1 MPDIEEQLRD
11 RMEALTQAQERQGT
25 AEERTQRLESQL
37 EEKTGDVMKLT
48 QRLKKNE
55 EHNQRLSQTVDKL
68 LSGMLE
74 MTSWMK
80 EKYMI
85 HGSLLCNSKLYF
97 NFSESNERLQSHLKE
112 RMHSLEE
119 KNHLSNEIER
129 MKKKVEEAEQNKARL
144 QSQLEAQNLE
154 IYNLKLFGQQQQ
166 QNTNYNSVDYR
177 YVLLVW

>member
-1 MPDIEEQLRD
+1 MMLLI
-11 RMEALTQAQERQGT
+11 TQNY
-25 AEERTQRLESQL
+25 
-37 EEKTGDVMKLT
+37 V
-48 QRLKKNE
+48 
-55 EHNQRLSQTVDKL
+55 
-68 LSGMLE
+68 
-74 MTSWMK
+74 
-80 EKYMI
+80 
-85 HGSLLCNSKLYF
+85 F
-97 NFSESNERLQSHLKE
+97 NFQESNERLQSHLKE

-129 MKKKVEEAEQNKARL
+129 MKKKVEEVEQNKARL